1 MAEQMTREDLELVLD
16 GWCADM
22 IRAGWTIDSRAGGTA
37 AARRSNRGWALIQGV
52 AITFA
57 AWFAAALAYPVF
69 PGVIFYALV
78 LAGPLYT
85 VRAVLEGVARRVVT
99 VDADG
104 VIHDV

>member
-1 MAEQMTREDLELVLD
+1 MTEMTQADRELVLD
-16 GWCADM
+16 GWCEQM
-22 IRAGWTIDSRAGGTA
+22 IRLGWTVDSRVGSTVAM
-37 AARRSNRGWALIQGV
+37 RRSNRGWALIQGV

>member
-1 MAEQMTREDLELVLD
+1 MSEMTQADRELVLD
-16 GWCADM
+16 GWCELM
-22 IRAGWTIDSRAGGTA
+22 IRNGWTVDSRVGGTVA
-37 AARRSNRGWALIQGV
+37 IRRSNRGWALIQGV